1 MNALGVSMYAS
12 SFPVVTFWIVHFH
25 LFPSTQMKKLLRKQ
39 RKREQL
45 IDSSEDDDGGD
56 DGGVTLSSDDANAG
70 GGNSDAVRLKVKL
83 LTEHVSGDDRETDVV
98 AEIVSENSY
107 EDWQVDVETRL
118 TCLPGGFIKTDK
130 FE

>member
-1 MNALGVSMYAS
+1 MYVS
-12 SFPVVTFWIVHFH
+12 SFPVVNFWILHFH
-25 LFPSTQMKKLLRKQ
+25 LSPSTQMKKLLRKE

-45 IDSSEDDDGGD
+45 IDSSEDDDD
-56 DGGVTLSSDDANAG
+56 DDGGGVTLSSDDANAGG

-83 LTEHVSGDDRETDVV
+83 LTERVSGDDRETDVE

-118 TCLPGGFIKTDK
+118 TCLPGGFVKTEK

>member
-1 MNALGVSMYAS
+1 
-12 SFPVVTFWIVHFH
+12 
-25 LFPSTQMKKLLRKQ
+25 MKKLLRKQ

-45 IDSSEDDDGGD
+45 IDSSEDDDGGGD

-83 LTEHVSGDDRETDVV
+83 LTERVSGDDRETDVE
-98 AEIVSENSY
+98 AEIVSEISY

-118 TCLPGGFIKTDK
+118 TCLPGGFVKTEK

>member
-1 MNALGVSMYAS
+1 MYVSS
-12 SFPVVTFWIVHFH
+12 SPVVTFWILHFH
-25 LFPSTQMKKLLRKQ
+25 LSPSTQMKKLLRKE

-45 IDSSEDDDGGD
+45 IDSSEDDDD
-56 DGGVTLSSDDANAG
+56 DGGGVTLSSDDANAGG

-83 LTEHVSGDDRETDVV
+83 LTERVSGDDRETDVE
-98 AEIVSENSY
+98 AEIVSEIPY

-118 TCLPGGFIKTDK
+118 TCLPGGFIKTEK

>member
-1 MNALGVSMYAS
+1 
-12 SFPVVTFWIVHFH
+12 
-25 LFPSTQMKKLLRKQ
+25 MKKLLRKE

-56 DGGVTLSSDDANAG
+56 DGGVTPRSDDANAG
-70 GGNSDAVRLKVKL
+70 GGKSDAIHLKVKL

-98 AEIVSENSY
+98 AEIVSEISY

-118 TCLPGGFIKTDK
+118 TCLPGGFINTKK
-130 FE
+130 IE